1 MPRPQSDVEPLRI
14 RRKILAGAML
24 ALVVAVSI
32 YVSQSGSFD
41 RILDKEL
48 LVRSIESLDTF
59 GPVLV
64 IALMTIAIVMSP
76 IPSAPIALAAGAA
89 YGHLWG
95 TVYVAAGSL
104 SGALVAF
111 GIARYLGSSFIEDR
125 LNKRAGNGTLDR
137 FMKSQNV
144 LMATV
149 FATRLMPFLSF
160 DIISYAAGLTQLAIW
175 RFAVATVAGI
185 VPASFLLAHFGEE
198 LASADLQRIG
208 LTVLLL
214 GLLTAVPLVA
224 RYLYP
229 RIRKIF

>member
-1 MPRPQSDVEPLRI
+1 MPRI
-14 RRKILAGAML
+14 RRTVLGLGFLGIA
-24 ALVVAVSI
+24 VATYI
-32 YVSQSGSFD
+32 FMWQSGSVDEFFQKD
-41 RILDKEL
+41 VLMGIIKALG
-48 LVRSIESLDTF
+48 SL

-64 IALMTIAIVMSP
+64 IGLMTIAIVMSP
-76 IPSAPIALAAGAA
+76 LPSAPIALAAGAA

-111 GIARYLGSSFIEDR
+111 GIARYLGRSFIEEK
-125 LNKRAGNGTLDR
+125 LNTRTGAGILDR
-137 FMKSQNV
+137 FLKSQNA
-144 LMATV
+144 LMAAV
-149 FATRLMPFLSF
+149 FASRLMPFLSF

-198 LASADLQRIG
+198 LASADVRRIG

-214 GLLTAVPLVA
+214 GFLTAVPLVA
-224 RYLYP
+224 KYLFP
-229 RIRKIF
+229 HVRKHFK

>member
-1 MPRPQSDVEPLRI
+1 MSRIHRTVLVLGLVGLAATTSFYLWESGQVDEFFQKDVLIKVIEDL
-14 RRKILAGAML
+14 
-24 ALVVAVSI
+24 
-32 YVSQSGSFD
+32 GS
-41 RILDKEL
+41 
-48 LVRSIESLDTF
+48 F

-76 IPSAPIALAAGAA
+76 LPSAPIAIAAGAA

-95 TVYVAAGSL
+95 TVYVATGSL

-111 GIARYLGSSFIEDR
+111 GIARYLGSSFVEEM
-125 LNKRAGNGTLDR
+125 LKKRAGTGILDR
-137 FMKSQNV
+137 FLKSQNA

-149 FATRLMPFLSF
+149 FASRLMPFLSF
-160 DIISYAAGLTQLAIW
+160 DIISYAAGLTPLAIW
-175 RFAVATVAGI
+175 RFALATVAGI

-214 GLLTAVPLVA
+214 GFLTAVPLVVK
-224 RYLYP
+224 YLYR
-229 RIRKIF
+229 RIRKSFK

>member
-1 MPRPQSDVEPLRI
+1 MPRIQRTVLG
-14 RRKILAGAML
+14 LGL
-24 ALVVAVSI
+24 LGVAVTA
-32 YVSQSGSFD
+32 YLLMWQVGSVDEFLQKD
-41 RILDKEL
+41 VLMKMIQDLGL
-48 LVRSIESLDTF
+48 L

-64 IALMTIAIVMSP
+64 IGLMTVAIVLSP
-76 IPSAPIALAAGAA
+76 LPSAPIALAAGAA

-111 GIARYLGSSFIEDR
+111 GIARYIGSSFVEEK
-125 LNKRAGNGTLDR
+125 LNRRAGTGMLDR
-137 FMKSQNV
+137 FLKSQNA

-149 FATRLMPFLSF
+149 FLSRLMPFLSF
-160 DIISYAAGLTQLAIW
+160 DVISYAAGLTPLAVW

-198 LASADLQRIG
+198 LATADLRRIG

-214 GLLTAVPLVA
+214 GFLTAVPLFA
-224 RYLYP
+224 KCLYP
-229 RIRKIF
+229 RVRKHFR